1 MKIIKNEKRINRNGR
16 IGRWAILSALVI
28 LGTGMYLSITN
39 TTNPQMFT
47 YSAVA
52 LIVGFVL
59 MQIGI
64 YMGNRYGRSPRPDE
78 KLDTGLKGL
87 QNDFVMYHYSTPVSH
102 LLLGPAGVWVLLP
115 YHQRG
120 QVTFKKNRWQMSGGG
135 FLQAYMRIFG
145 QEGLGRP
152 DLEIDSEI
160 TALKKYLAKHMDQAE
175 IPEINALMVFTSDEV
190 EIDAE
195 GATVPALKLKQ
206 MKEFI
211 RKKVKDKAITPNTL
225 NKIKGLFGEE

>member
-16 IGRWAILSALVI
+16 IGRRAILAALVI
-28 LGTGMYLSITN
+28 LGAGMYLSVTN

-52 LIVGFVL
+52 LVVGFVL

-87 QNDFVMYHYSTPVSH
+87 NNDFVLYHYSTPVSH

-120 QVTFKKNRWQMSGGG
+120 QATFKKNRWKMSGGG

-152 DLEIDSEI
+152 DLEVGSEI
-160 TALKKYLAKHMDQAE
+160 TALRKYLAKHMDPAE
-175 IPEINALMVFTSDEV
+175 IPEINALMVFTSDDV
-190 EIDAE
+190 EIDTQ
-195 GATVPALKLKQ
+195 GAGIPALKLKQ

-211 RKKVKDKAITPNTL
+211 RKRVKDKNITPNAL
-225 NKIKGLFGEE
+225 NKITGLFGEE

>member
-28 LGTGMYLSITN
+28 LGTGMYLSVTN
-39 TTNPQMFT
+39 NTDPQMFT

-87 QNDFVMYHYSTPVSH
+87 QNDFVLYHYSTPVSH

-120 QVTFKKNRWQMSGGG
+120 QATFKKNRWKMSGGG
-135 FLQAYMRIFG
+135 FAQAYMRIFG

-152 DLEIDSEI
+152 DLEVDSEI
-160 TALKKYLAKHMDQAE
+160 TALRKYLAKHMDQAE
-175 IPEINALMVFTSDEV
+175 IPDINALMVFTSDDV
-190 EIDAE
+190 EIDAQE
-195 GATVPALKLKQ
+195 AAVPALKLKQ

-211 RKKVKDKAITPNTL
+211 RKKVKDKTITPNAL
-225 NKIKGLFGEE
+225 NQIKSLFGEE

>member
-28 LGTGMYLSITN
+28 LGTGMYLSVTN
-39 TTNPQMFT
+39 NTDPQMFT

-87 QNDFVMYHYSTPVSH
+87 QNDFALYHYSTPVSH
-102 LLLGPAGVWVLLP
+102 LLLGPAGVWILLP

-120 QVTFKKNRWQMSGGG
+120 QATFKKNRWQMSGGG
-135 FLQAYMRIFG
+135 FAQAQVNACSRRKHRRSFVNRLPSGQLRPPGRRWQWRPARRRGRCCGRARRIA
-145 QEGLGRP
+145 RA
-152 DLEIDSEI
+152 S
-160 TALKKYLAKHMDQAE
+160 
-175 IPEINALMVFTSDEV
+175 
-190 EIDAE
+190 
-195 GATVPALKLKQ
+195 
-206 MKEFI
+206 
-211 RKKVKDKAITPNTL
+211 R
-225 NKIKGLFGEE
+225 

>member
-1 MKIIKNEKRINRNGR
+1 MKIIKNEKRINLNGR
-16 IGRWAILSALVI
+16 IGRWAILAALII
-28 LGTGMYLSITN
+28 LGTGMYISVTN
-39 TTNPQMFT
+39 TTDPQMFT

-52 LIVGFVL
+52 LIIGFVL
-59 MQIGI
+59 MQVGI

-87 QNDFVMYHYSTPVSH
+87 QNDFALYHYSTPVSH

-120 QVTFKKNRWQMSGGG
+120 QVSFKKNRWRISGGG

-152 DLEIDSEI
+152 DIEIDSEI
-160 TALKKYLAKHMDQAE
+160 AALKKYLAKHMDQAE
-175 IPEINALMVFTSDEV
+175 IPEINGLLVFTGNEV
-190 EIDAE
+190 EIDAQD
-195 GATVPALKLKQ
+195 ATVTALKLKQ

-211 RKKVKDKAITPNTL
+211 RRKVKDKAITPNA
-225 NKIKGLFGEE
+225 

>member
-1 MKIIKNEKRINRNGR
+1 MKIIKNEKRISRNGR
-16 IGRWAILSALVI
+16 IGRWAILAALGI

-47 YSAVA
+47 YSAIA

-87 QNDFVMYHYSTPVSH
+87 QNDFVLYHYSTPVSH

-160 TALKKYLAKHMDQAE
+160 TTLKKYLMKHMDQAE

-190 EIDAE
+190 EINAE
-195 GATVPALKLKQ
+195 GATVPTLKLKQ

-211 RKKVKDKAITPNTL
+211 RKRVKDKTITPNAL
-225 NKIKGLFGEE
+225 NKIKSLFGEE

>member
-16 IGRWAILSALVI
+16 IGRWAILAALGI

-47 YSAVA
+47 YSAIA

-87 QNDFVMYHYSTPVSH
+87 QNDFVLYHYSTPVSH

-160 TALKKYLAKHMDQAE
+160 TTLKKYLMKHMDQAE

-190 EIDAE
+190 EINAE
-195 GATVPALKLKQ
+195 GATVPTLKLKQ

-211 RKKVKDKAITPNTL
+211 RKRVKDKTITPNAL
-225 NKIKGLFGEE
+225 NKIKSLFGEE

>member
-16 IGRWAILSALVI
+16 IGRWAILAALVI

-152 DLEIDSEI
+152 DLEIESEI

-175 IPEINALMVFTSDEV
+175 IPEINALIVFTSDDV

-211 RKKVKDKAITPNTL
+211 RKRVKDKTITPNAL
-225 NKIKGLFGEE
+225 SRIKSLFGEE

>member
-16 IGRWAILSALVI
+16 IGRWAILSALII
-28 LGTGMYLSITN
+28 LGTGMYLSVTN
-39 TTNPQMFT
+39 NTDPQMFT

-78 KLDTGLKGL
+78 KLDIGLKGL
-87 QNDFVMYHYSTPVSH
+87 QHDFVLYHYSTPVSH

-120 QVTFKKNRWQMSGGG
+120 QATFKKNRWKMSGGG
-135 FLQAYMRIFG
+135 FAQAYMRIFG

-152 DLEIDSEI
+152 DLEVDSEI
-160 TALKKYLAKHMDQAE
+160 TALKKYLAKHMDSAE
-175 IPEINALMVFTSDEV
+175 IPEINALMVFTGDDV

-195 GATVPALKLKQ
+195 GATFPALKLKQ

-211 RKKVKDKAITPNTL
+211 RKRVKDKPITPSTL
-225 NKIKGLFGEE
+225 NKIKSLFGEE

>member
-16 IGRWAILSALVI
+16 IGRWAILSALII
-28 LGTGMYLSITN
+28 LGTGMYLSVTN
-39 TTNPQMFT
+39 NTDPQMFT

-52 LIVGFVL
+52 LVVGFVL

-78 KLDTGLKGL
+78 KLETGLKGL
-87 QNDFVMYHYSTPVSH
+87 NNDYVLYHYSTPVSH

-120 QVTFKKNRWQMSGGG
+120 QATFKKNRWQMSGGG
-135 FLQAYMRIFG
+135 FAQAYMRIFG

-152 DLEIDSEI
+152 DYEVEGEVSALRKYLQKQMDESEI
-160 TALKKYLAKHMDQAE
+160 PD
-175 IPEINALMVFTSDEV
+175 INAVMVFTNEGV
-190 EIDAE
+190 EIDAPDSP
-195 GATVPALKLKQ
+195 VPALKPKQ
-206 MKEFI
+206 LKEFI
-211 RKKVKDKAITPNTL
+211 RQKAKGKPISQTQLAAVKAALP
-225 NKIKGLFGEE
+225 E

>member
-16 IGRWAILSALVI
+16 IGRWSILAALII
-28 LGTGMYLSITN
+28 LGTGMYLSVTN
-39 TTNPQMFT
+39 NTDPQMFT
-47 YSAVA
+47 FSAVA

-78 KLDTGLKGL
+78 KLDTGFKGL
-87 QNDFVMYHYSTPVSH
+87 NHDFVLYHYSTPVSH

-120 QVTFKKNRWQMSGGG
+120 QATFKKNRWKMSGGG
-135 FLQAYMRIFG
+135 FAQAYMRIFG

-152 DLEIDSEI
+152 DLEASSEI
-160 TALKKYLAKHMDQAE
+160 TVLKKYLAKHIDQAE
-175 IPEINALMVFTSDEV
+175 IPQINALMVFTSDDV
-190 EIDAE
+190 EIDGE
-195 GATVPALKLKQ
+195 DATIPALKVKQ
-206 MKEFI
+206 IKEFI
-211 RKKVKDKAITPNTL
+211 RKRVKDKTITPNVL
-225 NKIKGLFGEE
+225 SKIKSLFGEE

>member
-16 IGRWAILSALVI
+16 IGRWATLAALII
-28 LGTGMYLSITN
+28 LGTGMYLSVTN
-39 TTNPQMFT
+39 NTDPQMFT
-47 YSAVA
+47 YSAIA
-52 LIVGFVL
+52 LVVGFVL

-64 YMGNRYGRSPRPDE
+64 YMGTRYGRSPRPDE

-87 QNDFVMYHYSTPVSH
+87 NNEFVLYHYSTPVSH
-102 LLLGPAGVWVLLP
+102 LLLGPAGIWVLLP

-120 QVTFKKNRWQMSGGG
+120 QATFKKNRWKMSGGG
-135 FLQAYMRIFG
+135 FAQAYMRIFG

-152 DLEIDSEI
+152 DLEASSE
-160 TALKKYLAKHMDQAE
+160 TTTLRKYLAENMDETE
-175 IPEINALMVFTSDEV
+175 IPGINALMVFTSDDV
-190 EIDAE
+190 EIDAD

-211 RKKVKDKAITPNTL
+211 RKRVKDKSITPNAL
-225 NKIKGLFGEE
+225 EQIKSLFGEE